1 MMCLITKRG
10 GWFKNLGKND
20 YVICEYSLTNFE
32 IQRYYQKEPRFNGV
46 YSRNNLP
53 KIKGGAYV
61 INIDVCKSIGTHWK
75 ALYVNGDNATCF
87 YSFRVEYIK
96 KKKKKL
102 KKKNQQCDDIFLLD
116 LLILIIKD

>member
-1 MMCLITKRG
+1 MITKRG

-75 ALYVNGDNATCF
+75 ALYVNDDNATCF
-87 YSFRVEYIK
+87 YSFRVEYIQK
-96 KKKKKL
+96 KKKKNS
-102 KKKNQQCDDIFLLD
+102 KKKFSNAMIFSYW
-116 LLILIIKD
+116 IYWF